1 MKPTL
6 TDLENLA
13 LSAGKILRDGYGQKI
28 QIDMKGEIDLV
39 TEIDR
44 KSEDY
49 LVTSI
54 QQQFPGHK
62 VITEER
68 GVILGDDRQV
78 WYIDPLDGTVNYAHG
93 VPIFSVSIAY
103 VENGQVKMGVVYD
116 PMQAELFCAERG
128 HGASLN
134 GRSIQVSRAGSL
146 DQSLLVTGFPYD
158 VRTNPDNN
166 LNHYVNFV
174 LRSRGVRRLGS
185 AAIDLAYVAAGRFD
199 GFWEISIHNWD
210 IAAGSL
216 LVEEAGG
223 KVTDMRG
230 GPDFISA
237 APSILATNG
246 RIHSQMLRVL
256 MKRSVNRSHTLFSK
270 KK

>member
-1 MKPTL
+1 MMKPKI

-13 LSAGKILRDGYGQKI
+13 FGAGKILKEGYGSNF
-28 QIDMKGEIDLV
+28 QIDMKGKIDLV

-44 KSEDY
+44 RSEDY
-49 LVTSI
+49 LVGAIRS
-54 QQQFPGHK
+54 QFPSHK

-68 GVILGDDRQV
+68 GVIQGENSQV

-103 VENGQVKMGVVYD
+103 MENNQVVMGAVYD
-116 PMQAELFCAERG
+116 PMQAELYVAERG
-128 HGASLN
+128 QGTRLN
-134 GRSIQVSRAGSL
+134 GRLLRVSKASVL

-158 VRTNPDNN
+158 MHTNPVNN
-166 LNHYVNFV
+166 LDHYANFA

-199 GFWEISIHNWD
+199 GFWEIRIHNWD

-223 KVTDMRG
+223 KVTDLRG

-237 APSILATNG
+237 EPSILASNG
-246 RIHSQMLRVL
+246 RIHDQMLAVL
-256 MKRSVNRSHTLFSK
+256 HG
-270 KK
+270 